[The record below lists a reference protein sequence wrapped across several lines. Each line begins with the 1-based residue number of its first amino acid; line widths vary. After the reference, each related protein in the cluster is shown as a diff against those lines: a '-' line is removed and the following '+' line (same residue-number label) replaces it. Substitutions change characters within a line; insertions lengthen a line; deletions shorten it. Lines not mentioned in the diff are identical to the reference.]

1 MHSCEAES
9 SFNKTVELLLAGD
22 GTLIVLGEEANLKGL
37 FGFGQVEL
45 SLFWGAVLG
54 VTIGQQT
61 HPTDVL
67 EGDERGVKELK
78 TWTSVRDKKRVDK
91 IRFLPLHNW

>member
-1 MHSCEAES
+1 MEFLTVPIEPPMHSCEAES
-9 SFNKTVELLLAGD
+9 SFNKTMELLLAGD
-22 GTLIVLGEEANLKGL
+22 GTVTVLAEEADLKGF

-45 SLFWGAVLG
+45 PLFWWTVLG

-67 EGDERGVKELK
+67 GGDEREMK
-78 TWTSVRDKKRVDK
+78 
-91 IRFLPLHNW
+91 

>member
-9 SFNKTVELLLAGD
+9 SFNKAMELLLAGD
-22 GTLIVLGEEANLKGL
+22 RTVFGLGEEADLKGF

-45 SLFWGAVLG
+45 SPFGGTVLG

-61 HPTDVL
+61 HPTDIL
-67 EGDERGVKELK
+67 GEDKSGIKELK
-78 TWTSVRDKKRVDK
+78 NSTSDSTK
-91 IRFLPLHNW
+91 

>member
-1 MHSCEAES
+1 MELLTVPIEPSMHSCEAES
-9 SFNKTVELLLAGD
+9 SFNKAMELLLAGD
-22 GTLIVLGEEANLKGL
+22 RTVFGLGEEADLKGF

-45 SLFWGAVLG
+45 SPFGGTVLG

-67 EGDERGVKELK
+67 GEDKRGIKELK
-78 TWTSVRDKKRVDK
+78 NSTSVSTK
-91 IRFLPLHNW
+91 